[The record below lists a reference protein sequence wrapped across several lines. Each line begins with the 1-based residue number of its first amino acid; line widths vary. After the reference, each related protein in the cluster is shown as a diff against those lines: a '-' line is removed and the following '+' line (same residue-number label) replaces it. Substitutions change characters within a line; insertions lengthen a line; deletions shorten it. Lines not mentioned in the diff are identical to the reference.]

1 MSSLGFVLNKQGQVD
16 KPASLIIG
24 FLFVFA
30 SDFDSLLLKL
40 KEFFVLLN
48 LTINISLEDIMK
60 NLLDC
65 CNT

>member
-16 KPASLIIG
+16 KPASLIIR
-24 FLFVFA
+24 FLFVFG